1 MGKQKPEKKMRIDQE
16 PIAFVADKWF
26 LNEKSDGRP
35 RKWGQ
40 HNVPGLIQRARV
52 KEPRLDKV

>member
-1 MGKQKPEKKMRIDQE
+1 MRIDQE
-16 PIAFVADKWF
+16 PIAFDADKWF

-35 RKWGQ
+35 RRWGQ
-40 HNVPGLIQRARV
+40 HNILGLIQRARV